1 MMQFDAF
8 DLRLLG
14 ALQANGALTNQELA
28 GMVGLS
34 ASQISRRR
42 AALEQTGVI
51 KGYAAELAAEK
62 LGIGVMAYVNVTL
75 ATHSPDNSRMFG
87 GLIARI
93 PEILAAHAVTGSADY
108 LLKVAVRTLVDLS
121 SLLNDVLLPH
131 PSVERVRSEIVLE
144 TLKDTSALPLH
155 R

>member
-1 MMQFDAF
+1 MHMIDLDGF

-42 AALEQTGVI
+42 GALEQAGVI
-51 KGYAAELAAEK
+51 SGYAAQLSPAK
-62 LGIGVMAYVNVTL
+62 LGIGVAAYVNVTL
-75 ATHSPDNSRMFG
+75 ATHSPDNSRKFG
-87 GLIARI
+87 ELIART
-93 PEILAAHAVTGSADY
+93 PEIMAAHAVTGSADY
-108 LLKVAVRTLVDLS
+108 LLKVAVRTLADLS

-144 TLKDTSALPLH
+144 TLKDTTALPL
-155 R
+155 